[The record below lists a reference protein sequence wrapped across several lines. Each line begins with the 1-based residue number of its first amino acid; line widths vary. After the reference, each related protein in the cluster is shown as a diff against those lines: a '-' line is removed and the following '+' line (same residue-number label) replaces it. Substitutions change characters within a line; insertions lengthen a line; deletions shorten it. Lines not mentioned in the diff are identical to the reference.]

1 MMNIKTFIRTIMDTA
16 DEITETVNVYVNV
29 DDVKLLDVYKLVKEK
44 NRQFRYLRNSVNNCG
59 YIVSVD
65 WTNGTV
71 MSAPELRNN
80 VEGV

>member
-1 MMNIKTFIRTIMDTA
+1 MMNIKTFIRNIMDTA

-29 DDVKLLDVYKLVKEK
+29 DDVKLLDVYRLVKEK
-44 NRQFRYLRNSVNNCG
+44 NRQFRYLQKISKNRR

-71 MSAPELRNN
+71 MSAQDLRTD